1 VGRTWQAASVAAVLI
16 AGGIPL
22 AVSWARPAAA
32 QTPLSAASFA
42 LQWTAGPFT
51 ADAMEPIAES
61 SPIEATLD
69 GGGPAVVVGDRTG
82 YLYAYHLSNGS
93 AVPGWPVDDQG
104 VPIDSTPSVAPL
116 AAGGLDDV
124 FVGRG
129 NAADPGV
136 GGYLGYG
143 PTGSELWATPVVE
156 PSTDPAG
163 THGVQAGLTVTDLQG
178 STDVVA
184 GSLDQESYA
193 LDASTGSVLTGWP
206 WFSADSVFSTAAA
219 ADLYGNGQTEIVVGG
234 ASTAGFA
241 LGQQY
246 SNGGHLRIL
255 NSRGGLICHYDTNQ
269 EVDSSPAVGGFLAGG
284 ATGIAIGT
292 GSYYA
297 GASDTDVLMAF
308 NTSCGPEWSDTLD
321 GATSSS
327 PALADVLGNG
337 SLQVVEGTD
346 NGSNTGAGGSVW
358 VINGASGQPIWH
370 EPVIGRVIGSVV
382 TADLTGLGYQDLLV
396 PTTHGVEILDGRSGA
411 EVAVLGSVAAP
422 PGTPVNQGF
431 QNSPLVTDDP
441 NGSIGITLAGYQ
453 GANNEGVIFHF
464 EVTGSVGAP
473 DVGNGAWPMF
483 HHDPQLTGVAST
495 PGLQPLLACAV
506 PAAATP
512 GYDLVASDG
521 GIFTFGQPFCGS
533 TGGIR
538 LNRPVVGMAMANTG
552 GYWLVASDGGI
563 FTFGDAGFHGST
575 GGIRLNQPI
584 VGMASTPDGRGYWLV
599 AADGGVFTFGD
610 AQFYGST
617 GGIRL
622 NRPIVGMAS
631 TPDGRGYW
639 LVAADGGVFTF
650 GDAQFYGST
659 GGVHL
664 AKPIVGM
671 GVDTATGGYWL
682 VAADGG
688 IFSFVAPFYG
698 STGAVHLNQPVVGM
712 SPTADGHG
720 YWLVAS
726 DGGIFSFGDAGFFGS
741 TGGIR
746 LNRPVVGMTGFSG

>member
-1 VGRTWQAASVAAVLI
+1 VAVAVVLI
-16 AGGIPL
+16 VGGIPL
-22 AVSWARPAAA
+22 AGGWARPAAA
-32 QTPLSAASFA
+32 QTALSAASFA

-51 ADAMEPIAES
+51 ADATEPIAES
-61 SPIEATLD
+61 SPIVATLD
-69 GGGPAVVVGDRTG
+69 DGGPAVVVGDRTG
-82 YLYAYHLSNGS
+82 YLYAYHLTNGS
-93 AVPGWPVDDQG
+93 TVSGWPVADQG

-116 AAGGLDDV
+116 AAGRLDDV

-136 GGYLGYG
+136 GGYFGYG
-143 PTGSELWATPVVE
+143 PTGSALWSTPVVE
-156 PSTDPAG
+156 PATDSAG
-163 THGVQAGLTVTDLQG
+163 THGVQAGLTVADLQG

-219 ADLYGNGQTEIVVGG
+219 ADLYGDGQTEIVVGG

-241 LGQQY
+241 LGQHY

-255 NSRGGLICHYDTNQ
+255 NSRGGVICHYDTDQ
-269 EVDSSPAVGGFLAGG
+269 EIDSSPAVGAFLAGG
-284 ATGIAIGT
+284 ATGIAMGT

-297 GASDTDVLMAF
+297 GVSDTDTLMAF

-321 GATSSS
+321 GVTSSS
-327 PALADVLGNG
+327 PALADVVGNG

-346 NGSNTGAGGSVW
+346 NGSNTGSGGSVW
-358 VINGASGQPIWH
+358 VINGATGQPIWH

-396 PTTHGVEILDGRSGA
+396 PTTHGVEILDGQSGA
-411 EVAVLGSVAAP
+411 EVTVLGATS
-422 PGTPVNQGF
+422 GF

-441 NGSIGITLAGYQ
+441 NGSIGITIAGYQ
-453 GANNEGVIFHF
+453 GANNVGVIYHY
-464 EVTGSVGAP
+464 EIPGSNGALALG
-473 DVGNGAWPMF
+473 DGAWPMF

-495 PGLQPLLACAV
+495 PALRPLPGCAV
-506 PAAATP
+506 PAAAVP

-521 GIFTFGQPFCGS
+521 GIFAFGQPFCGS

-538 LNRPVVGMAMANTG
+538 LNRPVVGMAMANDTG

-563 FTFGDAGFHGST
+563 FTFGDAGFYGST
-575 GGIRLNQPI
+575 GGIRLNQPV
-584 VGMASTPDGRGYWLV
+584 VGIASTPDGRGYWLV

-617 GGIRL
+617 GR
-622 NRPIVGMAS
+622 
-631 TPDGRGYW
+631 
-639 LVAADGGVFTF
+639 
-650 GDAQFYGST
+650 
-659 GGVHL
+659 VHL

-671 GVDTATGGYWL
+671 AVDTATGGYWL

-688 IFSFVAPFYG
+688 IFSFLAPFYG
-698 STGAVHLNQPVVGM
+698 STGGIHINQPVVRM
-712 SPTADGHG
+712 SPTADGRG

-746 LNRPVVGMTGFSG
+746 LNQPMVGMAGYSG